1 MRQRKIKVTEYNDQK
16 LLMDGRNPIKPKIY
30 KVNVDFSCDSTTQ
43 MFVLGTIMRNEKGEF
58 LAGKMTQNF
67 GTMHAEIKGGTAAN
81 EGRNSV
87 CLGDRLQE
95 NLA

>member
-1 MRQRKIKVTEYNDQK
+1 M
-16 LLMDGRNPIKPKIY
+16 
-30 KVNVDFSCDSTTQ
+30 NVDFSCDTTTQ
-43 MFVLGTIMRNEKGEF
+43 RFALGIIMRNEKGEF

-81 EGRNSV
+81 KGRNSV
-87 CLGDRLQE
+87 CLGNRLQE